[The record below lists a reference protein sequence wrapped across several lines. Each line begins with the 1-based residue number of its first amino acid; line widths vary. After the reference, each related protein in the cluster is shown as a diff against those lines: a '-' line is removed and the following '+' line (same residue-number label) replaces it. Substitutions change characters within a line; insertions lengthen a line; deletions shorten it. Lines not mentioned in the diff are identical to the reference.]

1 LQQLELPSTNGVPSI
16 GKSGSCLRSSASS
29 ITYAIQNG
37 ELLLIHLGCQ
47 AILFDMDGTLV
58 DSTACVEAIWE
69 RWARKHGIDVP
80 TLLQISHGR
89 RTVDT
94 IKDVA
99 PHLHAESEAK
109 ALEAEEMTAREGI
122 VAIDGAFQLLSRL
135 KKHQWAV
142 VTSASKS
149 LAAVRLEC
157 AGLPAPPHLIGA
169 GDVLCGKPDPEG
181 YLKAADRLGVPCDR
195 CVVVEDTPAGI
206 LAGRG
211 AGMTVL
217 ALSTTFAPE
226 HLLGALWASDF
237 TQVKFS
243 IT

>member
-1 LQQLELPSTNGVPSI
+1 L
-16 GKSGSCLRSSASS
+16 
-29 ITYAIQNG
+29 NG
-37 ELLLIHLGCQ
+37 ELLLISLSCE

-69 RWARKHGIDVP
+69 RWARKHGIDVHS
-80 TLLQISHGR
+80 LLQTSHGR

-99 PHLHAESEAK
+99 PHLNVESEVK

-122 VAIDGAFQLLSRL
+122 VAVGGAFQLLSRL
-135 KKHQWAV
+135 KQHQWAV
-142 VTSASKS
+142 VTSASRA
-149 LAAVRLEC
+149 LATLRLEC
-157 AGLPAPPHLIGA
+157 AGLPVPPQLISA
-169 GDVLCGKPDPEG
+169 SDVLRGKPDPEG
-181 YLKAADRLGVPCDR
+181 YLKAADLLGVAYNR

-206 LAGRG
+206 LAGRS

-226 HLLGALWASDF
+226 HLLGALWAPDF
-237 TQVKFS
+237 KQVKFS
-243 IT
+243 MA

>member
-1 LQQLELPSTNGVPSI
+1 MENFLIRL
-16 GKSGSCLRSSASS
+16 SC
-29 ITYAIQNG
+29 
-37 ELLLIHLGCQ
+37 E

-69 RWARKHGIDVP
+69 RWARKHGVDLP

-94 IKDVA
+94 IKDIA
-99 PHLHAESEAK
+99 PHLNAESEAE
-109 ALEAEEMTAREGI
+109 ALEAEGMTAREGI

-135 KKHQWAV
+135 KQHQWAV

-149 LAAVRLEC
+149 LAAARLEC
-157 AGLPAPPHLIGA
+157 AGLPAPPHLITS

-181 YLKAADRLGVPCDR
+181 YLKAADRLGVPCNR

-206 LAGRG
+206 RAGRG

-217 ALSTTFAPE
+217 ALTTTFAPE
-226 HLLGALWASDF
+226 HLLGAPWVSDF